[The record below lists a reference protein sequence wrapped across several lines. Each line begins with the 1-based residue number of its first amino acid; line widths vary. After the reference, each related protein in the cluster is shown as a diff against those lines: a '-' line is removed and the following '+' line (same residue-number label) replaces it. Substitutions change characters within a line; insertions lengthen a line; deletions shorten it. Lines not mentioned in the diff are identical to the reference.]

1 LTWLYHWSAI
11 GVAIL
16 GLIGVWIAYRLLDQL
31 LWPRFVAAWA
41 KATDGIAMLS
51 RGLAR
56 RQGRFLL
63 RSLVNDQ
70 RELSHPSLLAL
81 RTGEWIM
88 MAVLLATFAIA
99 ERVDFIRLGIS
110 ANPTPEMLQKL
121 TMTQFFFRVALSG
134 TGLAVIMYWA
144 RALRLRRLF
153 ANPESEESKV
163 LARVRRLYARA
174 GLNREEIEN
183 RITGSLERNTTHEPR
198 LGPNGRGNHSCLGG
212 RRLRL

>member
-11 GVAIL
+11 GVAVL
-16 GLIGVWIAYRLLDQL
+16 GLIGVWIACRLLDQL

-63 RSLVNDQ
+63 RSLVKDQ

-110 ANPTPEMLQKL
+110 VNPTPEMLQKL
-121 TMTQFFFRVALSG
+121 TMTQFFSG
-134 TGLAVIMYWA
+134 WRY
-144 RALRLRRLF
+144 
-153 ANPESEESKV
+153 PEP
-163 LARVRRLYARA
+163 AWR
-174 GLNREEIEN
+174 
-183 RITGSLERNTTHEPR
+183 
-198 LGPNGRGNHSCLGG
+198 
-212 RRLRL
+212 